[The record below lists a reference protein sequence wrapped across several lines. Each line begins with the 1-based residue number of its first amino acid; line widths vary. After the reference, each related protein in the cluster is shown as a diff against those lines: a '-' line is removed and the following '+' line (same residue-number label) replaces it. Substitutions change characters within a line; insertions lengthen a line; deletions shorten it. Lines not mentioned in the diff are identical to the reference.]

1 MVEGD
6 GIHPNRY
13 SLAGRHHRSSSCVR
27 HLRGFRAD
35 DLTSGGAA
43 LTGRSRALRAF
54 INRTA
59 FDRIDDE
66 ILAFLLIR
74 QVLNADH
81 LRMRVCHRGSHSP
94 VGNGSF
100 GPGMFLIADAN

>member
-13 SLAGRHHRSSSCVR
+13 SLAGRHHRSTSCVR

-59 FDRIDDE
+59 FDRIDDDRYE
-66 ILAFLLIR
+66 NIWL
-74 QVLNADH
+74 
-81 LRMRVCHRGSHSP
+81 C
-94 VGNGSF
+94 
-100 GPGMFLIADAN
+100 GPAEKVFEGIFEL